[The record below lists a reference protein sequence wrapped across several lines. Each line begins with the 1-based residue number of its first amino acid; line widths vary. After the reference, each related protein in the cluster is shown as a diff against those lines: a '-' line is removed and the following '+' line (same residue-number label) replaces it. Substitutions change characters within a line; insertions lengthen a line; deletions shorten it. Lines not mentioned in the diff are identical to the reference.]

1 MDTTEEEQQSTCDH
15 YDIDDFT
22 CLDCG
27 KDMTEDMMAKA
38 YDSVKDRNYE

>member
-22 CLDCG
+22 CLDC
-27 KDMTEDMMAKA
+27 
-38 YDSVKDRNYE
+38 VKDIVTGKQIGRAHV